1 METVL
6 DLLLIRFG
14 LIAAGLVVL
23 GLVLFAVVVSL
34 RRRGKGHHVTTAA
47 RFATRVLDERD
58 TRRGTRRG
66 TRPGLGSRVAR
77 EALDRFED
85 R

>member
-6 DLLLIRFG
+6 NLLLIRFG

-23 GLVLFAVVVSL
+23 GLVVFAVVVTL

-47 RFATRVLDERD
+47 RFAARVLDERGA
-58 TRRGTRRG
+58 RR
-66 TRPGLGSRVAR
+66 GLGSRVAR
-77 EALDRFED
+77 EALNRFDDR
-85 R
+85 